1 MHGGQHGGTSIEALV
16 EGRPKNNCMARPFS
30 SNEVH
35 LKKLVTWKARNNESG
50 DNWNCE
56 ALTNFGHS
64 WWIHTSR
71 VLILHA
77 QDPPISLYAR
87 HLLGANYARMCDH
100 VLEYHCITC
109 CSVPSAKISSRP
121 TTPGSQTRIL
131 ESPVPLPL
139 YAPSNAVT
147 RIGSPTS
154 AAAAA
159 ARIGSPK
166 GGRRLSGRLSTPP
179 LVNSGSGGL
188 NAGAGGNS
196 SAAQQQQQQ
205 QQQQLQA
212 SAPGVPEVVVRVSG
226 GLGQLMDL
234 EAEAKQGDW
243 GG

>member
-77 QDPPISLYAR
+77 QDPPISLVMWLQEFVFFR
-87 HLLGANYARMCDH
+87 GF
-100 VLEYHCITC
+100 
-109 CSVPSAKISSRP
+109 SSRP